1 MTVLVIPH
9 ASFLLFILNY
19 GPPPQLCSAEFLKL
33 SSDIRYNAKCL
44 DVVSSSERLQEL
56 VDMKK
61 DIIGYDPN
69 IVEISNLGKVR
80 NLLNLNNIFKLNLI
94 LRKSG

>member
-1 MTVLVIPH
+1 MNNRRI
-9 ASFLLFILNY
+9 S
-19 GPPPQLCSAEFLKL
+19 Q
-33 SSDIRYNAKCL
+33 SSNSPSHRYNAKCL

-69 IVEISNLGKVR
+69 IVEIANLGKVILTLR
-80 NLLNLNNIFKLNLI
+80 ICEILGCFHSLNLN
-94 LRKSG
+94 